1 MMTFNIRSIKKNF
14 DNFTKL
20 LSSITVKVHI
30 ICLTESWLG
39 TLDNIDD
46 FKLYGYYPTQYQN
59 RKGNMHGGGVVT
71 YIHRDITRQN
81 VVKNLYFVDEFN
93 QSVSGYGSH
102 YK

>member
-46 FKLYGYYPTQYQN
+46 FKLDGYYPPQYQN
-59 RKGNMHGGGVVT
+59 RIGNMHGGGVVT
-71 YIHRDITRQN
+71 YYIEILLDRRSLKTYIC
-81 VVKNLYFVDEFN
+81 
-93 QSVSGYGSH
+93 
-102 YK
+102 